1 MCYDIS
7 FTVDVRQLSDYFPDL
22 IFDGQLHMEFGVVD
36 HVQGVGVFG
45 KHPVIYVNREDMQ
58 LHCKLMEW
66 GCIPFYSKEEPDWK
80 VRNKMLNIRSE
91 RVLKDKGSYWYKI
104 RNRRCLFPVTAIYEH
119 QKVEGQ
125 TKKVP
130 YYVKPKDQDVFFIPG
145 LFSVAEIVDKTTGEL
160 VKRTTFGMMTTE
172 ANDLMKWIH
181 NDGENKWRM
190 PLFLP
195 FALAKEYIGE
205 DLSKNEERYQE
216 ILDYKIPSEDLYC
229 HTTDTIRT
237 AKLRGDGKRK
247 HEPFAWKNV
256 AEFNGTL

>member
-7 FTVDVRQLSDYFPDL
+7 FTVDVRQLTDYFPDL
-22 IFDGQLHMEFGVVD
+22 IFDSQIHMEFGAVD

-45 KHPVIYVNREDMQ
+45 KHPVIYMNREDFQ

-66 GCIPFYSKEEPDWK
+66 GCIPYYAKDEPDWK

-91 RVLKDKGSYWYKI
+91 KVLKDKSSYWYKI

-125 TKKVP
+125 LKKVP
-130 YYVKPKDQDVFFIPG
+130 YYVKPKDQDTFFIPG
-145 LFSVAEIVDKTTGEL
+145 LMSVAEIADKSTGEL
-160 VKRTTFGMMTTE
+160 IKRTTFGMMTTE
-172 ANDLMKWIH
+172 ANKLMKWIH

-195 FALAKEYIGE
+195 LHLAKEYISE
-205 DLSKNEERYQE
+205 DLSKDEVRYQE
-216 ILDYKIPSEDLYC
+216 ILDYKMPSEDLYY

-237 AKLRGDGKRK
+237 AKTRADGKGK
-247 HEPFAWKNV
+247 HEPFVWKN
-256 AEFNGTL
+256 APAFNEL

>member
-22 IFDGQLHMEFGVVD
+22 IIDEQIHLEFGPVD

-66 GCIPFYSKEEPDWK
+66 GCIRHYETEEPDVK
-80 VRNKMLNIRSE
+80 VRNHMVNIRSE
-91 RVLKDKGSYWYKI
+91 KVLKDTRSYWYKI
-104 RNRRCLFPVTAIYEH
+104 RNRRCLFPVTGIFDH

-125 TKKVP
+125 TKKIP
-130 YYVKPKDQDVFFIPG
+130 YFVKPKDQDVFFIPG
-145 LFSVAEIVDKTTGEL
+145 LMSVANIVDKSTGEL
-160 VKRTTFGMMTTE
+160 VKRTTFGIMTRW

-195 FALAKEYIGE
+195 FELAKEFIAE
-205 DLSKNEERYQE
+205 DLSKDMVRYQE
-216 ILDYKIPSEDLYC
+216 ILDYEMASEDLYY

-237 AKLRGDGKRK
+237 AKSRADGKRK
-247 HEPFAWKNV
+247 HEPFVWQKAPQ
-256 AEFNGTL
+256 FNGSY